1 MDRQLRLEDVAAVQ
15 SRVSWGAVVGGSLV
29 ALTVYLLLG
38 LLLGGIGLALAGSGM
53 RENGVT
59 WYAAITGI
67 VSLVIAMFCG
77 GCVTSQLTAG
87 ETRKETLIHGTLTW
101 ALVTA
106 VTIWMVMMGARA
118 GYNALLGVAVF
129 ASNESSMTWDQM
141 ARDAGIS
148 QTQIDQ
154 LKQSAKNPTPPTPPL
169 VKDVQQDMLLATWAT
184 FIGAV
189 LGIGAAI
196 VGALYGS
203 GPTPRLFP
211 VAPTI
216 VEQTEAVAP
225 RT

>member
-154 LKQSAKNPTPPTPPL
+154 LKQTAKSPTPPTPPL

-184 FIGAV
+184 FSGAV

-211 VAPTI
+211 AAPTI
-216 VEQTEAVAP
+216 VEQTEPVAP